1 MLKPEILV
9 FTNVSRDQP
18 DRYGKVTHTLL
29 ELETAAKAAPEAVLC
44 LNADDSLIAS
54 LSLGCANP
62 VRFYGVGVPLP
73 READERSDAPNCVRC
88 GRRSKKSVP
97 AALAAICVNDYSPGL
112 SGE

>member
-9 FTNVSRDQP
+9 FINVFRDQP
-18 DRYGKVTHTLL
+18 DLYGEVTHSLL

-73 READERSDAPNCVRC
+73 AKRSSAPTRPTASAA
-88 GRRSKKSVP
+88 G
-97 AALAAICVNDYSPGL
+97 AALKELFPLRWRQYV
-112 SGE
+112 